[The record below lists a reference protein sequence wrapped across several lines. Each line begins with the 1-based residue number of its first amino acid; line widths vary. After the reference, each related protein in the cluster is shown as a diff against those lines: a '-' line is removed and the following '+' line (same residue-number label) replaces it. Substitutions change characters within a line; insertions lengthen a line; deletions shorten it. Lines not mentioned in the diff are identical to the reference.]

1 MTRRAFIASSAFAAA
16 APAAYRAVIIGHTG
30 AGNYGHDWD
39 TSFAGFSNIEVL
51 AVADP
56 VEAGRLKAQARS
68 KAARAYSGY
77 REMIAREKPNLVAI
91 CPRSL
96 GERLEMFTAA
106 ANAGAHIVM
115 EKPFAKDLRDADTMV
130 ALAEKNRIK
139 VQVGH
144 TARPTPFTLRVKK
157 LLDEGHIGTLMEMR
171 ARGKEDKRAGGEDMM
186 VLGTHLF
193 DLMRF
198 FAGDPV
204 WATGHVTQKGRD
216 ITKADAR
223 QATEPLGPIAGDE
236 IAATYYFKN
245 NVHGYFASRPSD
257 ATTGDRFGITLYG
270 SKGSIFVPT
279 TSVPGGPPNVLLS
292 RSWAAG
298 EWKQVPRAQED
309 PSDHRGTANTM
320 MVADLLDAIASNREP
335 VCNHRDG
342 RWTIEMTLAAY
353 ESHLRGGAR
362 VEFPL
367 ANRRHPLQG

>member
-1 MTRRAFIASSAFAAA
+1 MTRRTLLATAALAA
-16 APAAYRAVIIGHTG
+16 APQQYRAVIIGHTG
-30 AGNYGHDWD
+30 AGNFGHDWD
-39 TSFAGFSNIEVL
+39 TSFSGFPNIEVL

-56 VEAGRLKAQARS
+56 VDEGRAKAKARS
-68 KAARAYSGY
+68 KAPRDYKDY
-77 REMIAREKPNLVAI
+77 REMIAKEKPNLVAI

-96 GERLEMFTAA
+96 GERLDMFSAA

-115 EKPFAKDLRDADTMV
+115 EKPFAKDLRDADAMV

-157 LLDEGHIGTLMEMR
+157 LLDEGHIGVLMEMR

-193 DLMRF
+193 DLMRY
-198 FAGDPV
+198 FAGDPL

-223 QATEPLGPIAGDE
+223 QATEPLGAIAGDE

-257 ATTGDRFGITLYG
+257 ATTGDRFGITLHG

-292 RSWAAG
+292 RSWASG

-309 PSDHRGTANTM
+309 PSDHRGSANTM
-320 MVADLLDAIASNREP
+320 MVADLLDAVSAGREP

-342 RWTIEMTLAAY
+342 RWAIEMTLAVY

-362 VEFPL
+362 VAFPM
-367 ANRRHPLQG
+367 ANRRHPLEA